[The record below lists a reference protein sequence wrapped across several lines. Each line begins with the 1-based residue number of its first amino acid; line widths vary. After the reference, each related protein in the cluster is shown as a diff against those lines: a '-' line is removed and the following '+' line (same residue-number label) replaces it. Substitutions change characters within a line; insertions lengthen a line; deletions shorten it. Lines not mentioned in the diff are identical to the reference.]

1 MKLYKAINEQVP
13 ELSMEE
19 LLQMENDF
27 LRDELEIVSLE
38 HDLELCQTVLK
49 CIEEEGDVSK
59 SIEVMF
65 GESFTDV
72 TNAKDELGV
81 QIESISNELLGKLA
95 EKAKTEATFGQLEA
109 MLNKL
114 GKLKREDFDGVEFT
128 LDLNLTSR
136 LRKMFNAVKIMGETL
151 KSVKVD
157 PSQITVDTI
166 VGLIS
171 TFKETIQVVSD
182 KMSKSDLA
190 AHANGF
196 TSVDELLKGI
206 SEARAGYRFFDGFIR
221 KHWVQLY
228 RQAIPKL
235 KESGIPK
242 DQLYSL
248 IAEGW
253 RLERLG
259 V

>member
-1 MKLYKAINEQVP
+1 M
-13 ELSMEE
+13 
-19 LLQMENDF
+19 
-27 LRDELEIVSLE
+27 
-38 HDLELCQTVLK
+38 
-49 CIEEEGDVSK
+49 
-59 SIEVMF
+59 
-65 GESFTDV
+65 
-72 TNAKDELGV
+72 
-81 QIESISNELLGKLA
+81 
-95 EKAKTEATFGQLEA
+95 GQ
-109 MLNKL
+109 
-114 GKLKREDFDGVEFT
+114 
-128 LDLNLTSR
+128 
-136 LRKMFNAVKIMGETL
+136 TL